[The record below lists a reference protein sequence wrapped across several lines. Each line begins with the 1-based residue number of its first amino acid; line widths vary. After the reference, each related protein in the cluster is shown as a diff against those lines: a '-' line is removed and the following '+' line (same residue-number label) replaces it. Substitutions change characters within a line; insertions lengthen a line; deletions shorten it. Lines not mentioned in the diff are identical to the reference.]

1 MAGGLL
7 PISAGLPADLR
18 AEIEDAQ
25 DTLAATKAGST
36 RKAYAS
42 DWELRQARDRA
53 ILAIDMAGA
62 FRRSELATMQLR
74 ALRVETAGL
83 RITIPRSKR
92 DQEGLGQKVAIPDG
106 RVSRPVTL
114 LKLWIEAA
122 GLDGSDLKPAITRR
136 SRSFAG

>member
-42 DWELRQARDRA
+42 DWELR
-53 ILAIDMAGA
+53 
-62 FRRSELATMQLR
+62 
-74 ALRVETAGL
+74 
-83 RITIPRSKR
+83 
-92 DQEGLGQKVAIPDG
+92 
-106 RVSRPVTL
+106 
-114 LKLWIEAA
+114 
-122 GLDGSDLKPAITRR
+122 
-136 SRSFAG
+136 